1 MTTAALVII
10 RLKAGFLSA
19 TAWTNSGCS
28 SPNLKNL
35 KIKSLDLYS
44 KKKLWISFYYQ
55 YRRNLTVHWSR
66 SLSVMLHKNPNKL
79 GAVAIRYELTVPKE
93 KNQLYSKGW
102 FFWSNILTTKLFFYT
117 LPLTNFHSHVK
128 NK

>member
-35 KIKSLDLYS
+35 KIKSLNLYS
-44 KKKLWISFYYQ
+44 KKIYIGIWISFYYQ

-93 KNQLYSKGW
+93 KNQYIQKVD

-117 LPLTNFHSHVK
+117 LTDYYSLVV
-128 NK
+128 